1 MIRIINNGIHYFE
14 KGVSVEING
23 QSLSIIDSLG
33 SRLDV
38 NVHNFEVAAFIGQL
52 MAECMADGDNDITLR
67 IERPSENNA

>member
-1 MIRIINNGIHYFE
+1 MIRIIYFK
-14 KGVSVEING
+14 KGVSVEVNG
-23 QSLSIIDSLG
+23 PYLSIIDSLG

-38 NVHNFEVAAFIGQL
+38 NVHNFEAAAFIGQL